1 MFRGG
6 GASRCGGCGISRNL
20 GDSGPILERGV
31 EVVKA
36 LVARMEDVHDGSL
49 VTELNE
55 LRTNDGGIFKGCPPE
70 VEASCR
76 LS

>member
-1 MFRGG
+1 
-6 GASRCGGCGISRNL
+6 
-20 GDSGPILERGV
+20 LERGV